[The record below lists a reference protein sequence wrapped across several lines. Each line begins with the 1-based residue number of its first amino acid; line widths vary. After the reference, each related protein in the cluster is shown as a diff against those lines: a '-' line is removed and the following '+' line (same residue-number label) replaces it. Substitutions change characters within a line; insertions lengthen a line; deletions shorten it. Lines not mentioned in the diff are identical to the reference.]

1 MSRRARLLRTIV
13 VVVVLAGG
21 AIYAGAAV
29 QDDSPPPSRTA
40 APTAGGDRTFDSND
54 PVERA
59 CALDRALL
67 ARVWRGHH
75 PKHSEDVT
83 FVPLA
88 PNYSGAFD
96 VTSHSG
102 PWDYLQNVPLV
113 LYGPGVIER
122 EGRENDPATLA
133 DVFAT
138 AGALAG
144 VDLPQREGRVLE
156 DAVADFESP
165 PKLVLTIVWDGVGRN
180 VLDRWPGRWPNL
192 ARMER
197 EGTSYVHATVGSSPS
212 ITPATHSTLGTG
224 AFPRAHGV
232 TAINY
237 RSDNGIVRTAFSQRD
252 PSDLKLT
259 TFADLID
266 PALGNEPLVGML
278 AWKSWHI
285 GMMGH
290 GTMTPGGDADQLA
303 IIGGDERITGNP
315 LYYSTPE
322 YLEHF
327 PGLEEHADALD
338 RQDGEADGRW
348 RGHGILD
355 LHDNPAW
362 VGFETDAILAML
374 EGEGY
379 GADGVTDFFFTNYKP
394 TDIVGHQYTM
404 DSPEM
409 GDVLQAQDAAL
420 GRILEYLDANV
431 GDYAVVLSADH
442 GHTPSPE
449 RSGAWPLL
457 QGQLQEDVDAH
468 FGVPQG
474 QTLVESP
481 NPVGPFLDENVMR
494 ELGITGADVAEF
506 LNGYTI
512 RDNWGGEELPEGF
525 EDRGDENVI
534 AAAWSRRQY
543 GEVIECAFG
552 APEPPASAGLRGDA
566 EGS

>member
-1 MSRRARLLRTIV
+1 MSRRGRLLRTIV

-21 AIYAGAAV
+21 AVYAAGTV
-29 QDDSPPPSRTA
+29 FQRDDATPPAGTPPP
-40 APTAGGDRTFDSND
+40 GERTFASND
-54 PVERA
+54 PIERA
-59 CALDRALL
+59 CALDPALL
-67 ARVWRGHH
+67 ARVWRGYQ

-102 PWDYLQNVPLV
+102 PWDYLQNVPLI
-113 LYGPGVIER
+113 LYGPGVIEAA
-122 EGRENDPATLA
+122 GPVKDAATLA
-133 DVFAT
+133 DVFPT

-144 VDLPQREGRVLE
+144 VELPQRDGRVLE
-156 DAVADFESP
+156 TALADDASP
-165 PKLVLTIVWDGVGRN
+165 PKLVLTMMWDGVGRN
-180 VLDRWPGRWPNL
+180 VLERWPDRWPTV

-197 EGTSYVHATVGSSPS
+197 EGTSYSLATVGSSPS
-212 ITPATHSTLGTG
+212 ITPATHSTLGSG
-224 AFPRAHGV
+224 AFPRTHGV

-237 RSDNGIVRTAFSQRD
+237 RSDNGGVRTVFSQRD

-285 GMMGH
+285 GMLGH
-290 GTMTPGGDADQLA
+290 GAATPGGDADQLA
-303 IIGGDERITGNP
+303 IIGADERITGNP
-315 LYYSTPE
+315 LYYSTPG
-322 YLEHF
+322 YLERF
-327 PGLEEHADALD
+327 PGLQEHADALD
-338 RQDGEADGRW
+338 RADGKADGKW
-348 RGHGILD
+348 RGHGIMD

-362 VGFETDAILAML
+362 VEYEADALLAML
-374 EGEGY
+374 EREGY
-379 GADGVTDFFFTNYKP
+379 GADDVTDFFFTNFKP

-420 GRILEYLDANV
+420 ARILEYLDENV
-431 GDYAVVLSADH
+431 GDYAIILSADH

-457 QGQLQEDVDAH
+457 QGQIQEDIDAH
-468 FGVPQG
+468 FEVPKG

-481 NPVGPFLDENVMR
+481 NPVGPFLDKKVMK
-494 ELGITGADVAEF
+494 ELGVSGADVAEF

-512 RDNWGGEELPEGF
+512 RENWEGEALPEGF
-525 EDRGDENVI
+525 EDRGEENVI

-543 GEVIECAFG
+543 AAVMECAFG
-552 APEPPASAGLRGDA
+552 SAEPPASAGLRGDA
-566 EGS
+566 EGA

>member
-1 MSRRARLLRTIV
+1 MSRGTRLLRTVVALAV
-13 VVVVLAGG
+13 VVAAGYFGLAALDRETDPPGP
-21 AIYAGAAV
+21 
-29 QDDSPPPSRTA
+29 SPVS
-40 APTAGGDRTFDSND
+40 GEDRTFESND
-54 PVERA
+54 PIERA
-59 CALDRALL
+59 CDLDRPLL
-67 ARVWRGHH
+67 ARVWRGYH
-75 PKHSEDVT
+75 PDHSEDVT

-122 EGRENDPATLA
+122 DGRQTDAATLA
-133 DVFAT
+133 DVFPT
-138 AGALAG
+138 AGALTG

-156 DAVADFESP
+156 DAVGDVGSP
-165 PKLVLTIVWDGVGRN
+165 PKLIVTIMWDGVGRN
-180 VLDRWPGRWPNL
+180 VLERWTGRWPNL

-197 EGTSYVHATVGSSPS
+197 EGTSYVSATVGSSPS

-224 AFPRAHGV
+224 TFPRTHGV

-237 RSDNGIVRTAFSQRD
+237 RSDNGGVRTAFANRD
-252 PSDLKLT
+252 PSDLKVT
-259 TFADLID
+259 TFADEID
-266 PALGNEPLVGML
+266 LALGNEPLVGML

-315 LYYSTPE
+315 LYYSAPE
-322 YLEHF
+322 YLEEF
-327 PGLEEHADALD
+327 PGLEEHAEELD
-338 RQDGEADGRW
+338 LEDGEADGKW

-362 VGFETDAILAML
+362 VDFETDAILAML

-379 GADGVTDFFFTNYKP
+379 GADDVTDFFFTNYKP

-409 GDVLQAQDAAL
+409 GDVLEAQDDAL
-420 GRILEYLDANV
+420 GRLLDWLDTNV
-431 GDYAVVLSADH
+431 GDYAVILSADH
-442 GHTPSPE
+442 GHTPSPD

-457 QGQLQEDVDAH
+457 QGQIQEDIDAH
-468 FGVPQG
+468 FDVPKG
-474 QTLVESP
+474 TSLVESP
-481 NPVGPFLDENVMR
+481 NPVGPFLNAAVMD
-494 ELGITGADVAEF
+494 ELGVTGAEVAEF

-512 RDNWGGEELPEGF
+512 RDNWGGDELPEGY
-525 EDRGDENVI
+525 EGRGDENVI

-543 GEVIECAFG
+543 AEVMRCAFG
-552 APEPPASAGLRGDA
+552 SEEPPSSAGLRASQA
-566 EGS
+566 EPE

>member
-1 MSRRARLLRTIV
+1 LLRTFV

-21 AIYAGAAV
+21 AVYATSAV
-29 QDDSPPPSRTA
+29 QDDSRPPIGTPGPQPPA
-40 APTAGGDRTFDSND
+40 DDRTFESND

-67 ARVWRGHH
+67 ARVWRGFH

-113 LYGPGVIER
+113 LYGPGVIEPA
-122 EGRENDPATLA
+122 GRTNGPASLA
-133 DVFAT
+133 DVFPT
-138 AGALAG
+138 AGALTG
-144 VDLPQREGRVLE
+144 VDLPQRDGRLLE
-156 DAVADFESP
+156 DAVAEGANP
-165 PKLVLTIVWDGVGRN
+165 PKLVLTIMWDGVGRN
-180 VLDRWPGRWPNL
+180 VLERWPDRWPNL

-224 AFPRAHGV
+224 VFPRTHGV

-237 RSDNGIVRTAFSQRD
+237 RSDNGGVRTVFAQRD
-252 PSDLKLT
+252 PSDLKVT

-285 GMMGH
+285 GMMSH
-290 GTMTPGGDADQLA
+290 GRMTPGGDADQLA
-303 IIGGDERITGNP
+303 IIGADERITGNP
-315 LYYSTPE
+315 LYYSSPE
-322 YLEHF
+322 YLERF

-338 RQDGEADGRW
+338 REDGEVDGKW

-362 VGFETDAILAML
+362 VEFETDALLAML
-374 EGEGY
+374 RREGY
-379 GADGVTDFFFTNYKP
+379 GSDEVTDFFFTNYKP

-409 GDVLQAQDAAL
+409 GDVLQSQDAAL
-420 GRILEYLDANV
+420 GRILEYLDEEV
-431 GDYAVVLSADH
+431 GDYAVILSSDH
-442 GHTPSPE
+442 GHTPSPK

-457 QGQLQEDVDAH
+457 QGQIQEDIDAH
-468 FGVPQG
+468 FGAPEG
-474 QTLVESP
+474 KSLVESG
-481 NPVGPFLDENVMR
+481 NPVGPFLDKEVMA
-494 ELGITGADVAEF
+494 ELGVTGADVAEF

-512 RDNWGGEELPEGF
+512 RDNWGGDELPEGF
-525 EDRGDENVI
+525 EDRGDENVL

-543 GEVIECAFG
+543 RAVMECAFG
-552 APEPPASAGLRGDA
+552 SAEPPATAGLRGDA
-566 EGS
+566 EGT